1 MKTVLITGATSGI
14 GEACALKFAENKYQ
28 LILTGRREERLKEL
42 QKKIEKNYQIKS
54 TILCFDVKER
64 AVTLKKINDV
74 LTNQKIDILI
84 NNAGLAAG
92 RNPIDTASID
102 DFDNMI
108 DTNIKGL
115 LYVTK
120 AVIPFMKEQNSG
132 HIFNIASVAGKYAYA
147 NGNVY
152 CASKHAVD
160 ALSKTMRIDLLPY
173 NIKVSNIA
181 PGAVETEF
189 SIVRFKGDIDKA
201 KNIYNGFT
209 PLKAKDIAEVI
220 FFTSTQ
226 PEHVCLSD
234 ITITPTAQADVNNIK
249 KKEAL

>member
-1 MKTVLITGATSGI
+1 MKTILITGATSGI
-14 GEACALKFAENKYQ
+14 GEACAIKFAENNCH
-28 LILTGRREERLKEL
+28 LILTGRRENRLNDL
-42 QKKIEKNYQIKS
+42 SKKLSCFNIKI
-54 TILCFDVKER
+54 TTLCFDVKNREE
-64 AVTLKKINDV
+64 TINKLTKILKEQPVN
-74 LTNQKIDILI
+74 ILI

-92 RNPIDTASID
+92 RNPIDSASID

-120 AVIPFMKEQNSG
+120 ATIPFLKKQNKG

-173 NIKVSNIA
+173 NIKVTNIA

-189 SIVRFKGDIDKA
+189 SLVRFKGDKQKA
-201 KNIYNGFT
+201 ENIYKGFT

-220 FFTSTQ
+220 YFTSTQ
-226 PEHVCLSD
+226 PDHVCLSD
-234 ITITPTAQADVNNIK
+234 ITITPTAQADVNNII
-249 KKEAL
+249 KKEADK